1 MFRARVRDSMKP
13 MKHPTNN
20 PTHDNTRTPRKRS
33 TGARVAL
40 LVGAGI
46 ASLLAVGA
54 LGVGA
59 LALWGENQKD
69 ERGYIS
75 TGSERFVASTHAL
88 ATENLDV
95 DLDGVEGLVDETG
108 LGDIRLDV
116 ASQTD
121 KPVFAGIA
129 RTDDVSAYLAD
140 VSHTTVTDLDTDPF
154 EASYS
159 PQAGVRSPANPGS
172 ERIWAASTEGSGP
185 QTLTWEAEDGDW
197 SIVVMNADGSP
208 GVAADISAGAKLP
221 FLTEVGWIAIGGG
234 AILLLAAATMTVLA
248 VRPPRNG
255 HGVPAPGLAPA
266 AS

>member
-1 MFRARVRDSMKP
+1 MTD
-13 MKHPTNN
+13 PTNYN
-20 PTHDNTRTPRKRS
+20 AETPPKRS
-33 TGARVAL
+33 RGARVAL
-40 LVGAGI
+40 LVGAGV

-54 LGVGA
+54 LSVGA
-59 LALWGENQKD
+59 LALWGDSQKD
-69 ERGYIS
+69 AQGYIS
-75 TGSERFVASTHAL
+75 TDSERFAASTHAL
-88 ATENLDV
+88 ATESLDV
-95 DLDGVEGLVDETG
+95 DLDGAEGLVDATG

-140 VSHTTVTDLDTDPF
+140 TSHTTVTDLDYEPF

-159 PQAGVRSPANPGS
+159 PQAGERSPAKPGGES
-172 ERIWAASTEGSGP
+172 IWAASTQGAGP

-221 FLTEVGWIAIGGG
+221 FLTEVGWSAIGGG
-234 AILLLAAATMTVLA
+234 AILLIAAATLTLLG
-248 VRPPRNG
+248 VRSPRKG
-255 HGVPAPGLAPA
+255 SRGTPAAGLAPA